1 MKEKEA
7 KDKNRREKGAYLG
20 RLYIGDRVL
29 VKNYTEHGGTGK
41 LRSYWKNYIY
51 KVVDCKG
58 EDSLAFEA

>member
-29 VKNYTEHGGTGK
+29 VKNYAGYGGTGK

-51 KVVDCKG
+51 KMVDSKG
-58 EDSLAFEA
+58 EDSLAYEA